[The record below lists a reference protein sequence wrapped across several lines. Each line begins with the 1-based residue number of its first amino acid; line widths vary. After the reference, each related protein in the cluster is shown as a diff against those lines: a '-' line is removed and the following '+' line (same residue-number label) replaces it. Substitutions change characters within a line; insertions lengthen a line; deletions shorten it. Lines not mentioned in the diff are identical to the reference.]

1 MEMFQKKYGNNNNS
15 TSGSSSNTSS
25 SNTAGDD
32 ATINLHDI
40 FQGDHPSPASM
51 LHPAVQLQKDKAR
64 GERIGSAV
72 CAEGIEACQIKLQ
85 QKMQLLLQ
93 VAMEDRKGLA
103 GMKRRPAKVAE
114 ETARYTE
121 TRSIMELRLGFL
133 SMQYGVLLRWDFN
146 TEKIVF
152 IVLRKMCHDS
162 FYTKLPKLK
171 AASKKKPPLAAR
183 AQQQN
188 TANSAATARL
198 QPPPMVVRD
207 QAGNHAIYQRPFGTE
222 VALVEPPYMIEQ
234 PRSFRPGILS
244 VQVSS
249 VTGLTR
255 RSRWTLSMTF
265 FGQTEVTQLNYSPDS
280 KRFVARREA
289 PMEWELAPWE
299 YNTKLDG
306 GYLEIRLFEQARN
319 KRRSSHSRLAATMT
333 LPLGKLVSQPATME
347 ASSWQLVVP
356 SAHDPA
362 NCKIQL
368 SLQHQSEYSHWLYQE
383 LSARQRQ
390 ELASQNASSY
400 WFRRRQGLEDS
411 DSEEDDYEEYDL
423 LAETCEWFCSSSW
436 CVDYN
441 KENRQ

>member
-1 MEMFQKKYGNNNNS
+1 
-15 TSGSSSNTSS
+15 
-25 SNTAGDD
+25 
-32 ATINLHDI
+32 
-40 FQGDHPSPASM
+40 M

-72 CAEGIEACQIKLQ
+72 SAEGIEACKIKLD

-103 GMKRRPAKVAE
+103 GMKRRPAKVSE

-133 SMQYGVLLRWDFN
+133 SMQYGVLLRWDVN

-162 FYTKLPKLK
+162 FYTKLPKNK
-171 AASKKKPPLAAR
+171 SSGGKTKKPPLAAR
-183 AQQQN
+183 AQPQG
-188 TANSAATARL
+188 AAGRGITRAT
-198 QPPPMVVRD
+198 QAPPPLVVRD
-207 QAGNHAIYQRPFGTE
+207 GGGNHAIYQRPFGTE
-222 VALVEPPYMIEQ
+222 VALVEPPYLIDQ

-244 VQVSS
+244 VKVTSVSALS
-249 VTGLTR
+249 R
-255 RSRWTLSMTF
+255 RSRWTMSMTF
-265 FGQTEVTQLNYSPDS
+265 HGQTEVTQLNYSPDH
-280 KRFVARREA
+280 KRFVARREG

-299 YNTKLDG
+299 YHQQKLASSNAG
-306 GYLEIRLFEQARN
+306 AGYLEIRLFEQKRS

-333 LPLGKLVSQPATME
+333 LPLGKLVSQPSTME
-347 ASSWQLVVP
+347 ASSWQLVIP
-356 SAHDPA
+356 SAHDPK

-390 ELASQNASSY
+390 ELNNSSSSSY
-400 WFRRRQGLEDS
+400 WFRRGGGDHSDGEDG
-411 DSEEDDYEEYDL
+411 DDEYEEYDL
-423 LAETCEWFCSSSW
+423 LADACEWLCLGPSSW
-436 CVDYN
+436 CYDYGKPQQGN
-441 KENRQ
+441 HNTTTTSKQ